1 MTEDIITWN
10 LKLDKTIRFQHRHRN
25 KKIILWYLF
34 IWTKNMKIKVNVP
47 FNLIAFAIFRS

>member
-1 MTEDIITWN
+1 MTEVIITWN

-25 KKIILWYLF
+25 KKIILRYLF